1 MGNRFI
7 GGESAHRSFFG
18 GIRSKPQIIGLMA
31 CALLGWVGVMWFGWP
46 GLVVAVVL
54 ALGVFAATVNTHNG
68 SWLERRERRQRWK
81 SRLALG
87 TDQFVPY
94 SAQAWEDAHA
104 AAAGTRSKKE
114 RAKLL
119 AAVRSRPDGA
129 DGMGWLQAARNV
141 PGIAWHTPS
150 GEEAYLSVAFEVSG
164 QLRGAESGQYQEQA
178 QAGFGALLANHASP
192 SSLVCG
198 VQSMTRVLPPDLALN
213 EAWVQENLSPDA
225 LDAAVASYEE
235 VLTRTGKN
243 TFVQRHIEVLRWPLS
258 GDFLAAAEQYGEGRD
273 GWRALMAQEID
284 SMVRA
289 LRSAQLGV
297 VKPMSARGVVAMMLH
312 QQNPSRPP
320 LMVAGVSPRRMGLPS
335 HDDWNAHWVKD
346 TDPFTGEEVVWGH
359 RTAMIT
365 ASQMETGER
374 SPYWLLALLH
384 NAGSG
389 ARTLSFQLE
398 LVPAE
403 QARLLASKD
412 VVRDMAAVI
421 AKQNKGQLVDPG
433 TDVNLRSARARGTD
447 LMPGSGQHGVNWV
460 GFITISAKTQ
470 KDMTKA
476 SRRLTETAAN
486 SAGIQKLAW
495 LDTYQSAASG
505 TTWPIF
511 RGLKPAKPTTGAKL
525 MNRLAGKVDKEEK
538 VA

>member
-18 GIRSKPQIIGLMA
+18 GIRSKQQIIGLMA
-31 CALLGWVGVMWFGWP
+31 CALLGWIAVMSFGWP
-46 GLVVAVVL
+46 GLVGAVLL
-54 ALGVFAATVNTHNG
+54 ALAVFAATVNTHNG
-68 SWLERRERRQRWK
+68 SWLDRRARRQRWK
-81 SRLALG
+81 ERGKLG

-94 SAQAWEDAHA
+94 STQAWEEAQTLA
-104 AAAGTRSKKE
+104 EGTKSKKE
-114 RAKLL
+114 KTRLL

-129 DGMGWLQAARNV
+129 DGMGWLQAAPNM
-141 PGIAWHTPS
+141 PGIAWHTPV
-150 GEEAYLSVAFEVSG
+150 GEEPYLSVAFEVSG
-164 QLRGAESGQYQEQA
+164 QLRGAESA
-178 QAGFGALLANHASP
+178 QRQDMAQFAFGSLLAGHASP
-192 SSLVCG
+192 SSLVSG
-198 VQSMTRVLPPDLALN
+198 VQSLTRVLPPDLALN
-213 EAWVQENLSPDA
+213 EAWVQDNLSPDA
-225 LDAAVASYEE
+225 LEDAVASYQE

-243 TFVQRHIEVLRWPLS
+243 TFVQRHIQVLRWPLS
-258 GDFLAAAEQYGEGRD
+258 ADFLAAAEQYAPGRD
-273 GWRALMAQEID
+273 GWRGLMSQEIE

-297 VKPMSARGVVAMMLH
+297 VKPMSARGVVAMILH

-389 ARTLSFQLE
+389 ARTLSFQIE

-403 QARLLASKD
+403 QARQLASKD
-412 VVRDMAAVI
+412 VVRDMAEVI
-421 AKQNKGQLVDPG
+421 AKQGKGQLVDPG
-433 TDVNLRSARARGTD
+433 TDVNLRSARARATD
-447 LMPGSGQHGVNWV
+447 LLPGSGQHGVNWL
-460 GFITISAKTQ
+460 GFITISARSHKE
-470 KDMTKA
+470 MTKA
-476 SRRLTETAAN
+476 SRRLAETAAN
-486 SAGIQKLAW
+486 SAGIQKLEW
-495 LDTYQSAASG
+495 MDTYQSAASG

-511 RGLKPAKPTTGAKL
+511 RGLKPAKPTTGAQL
-525 MNRLAGKVDKEEK
+525 MNRLAGTAEKEEK

>member
-31 CALLGWVGVMWFGWP
+31 CAVLGWAGVMWVGWP

-54 ALGVFAATVNTHNG
+54 GLGVFAATVNTHNG
-68 SWLERRERRQRWK
+68 SWLERRERRRRWK
-81 SRLALG
+81 TRLATG
-87 TDQFVPY
+87 TDRFVPY
-94 SAQAWEDAHA
+94 SAEEWEGAHSDVEHV
-104 AAAGTRSKKE
+104 RSGKE
-114 RAKLL
+114 RAKRL

-129 DGMGWLQAARNV
+129 DGMGWLQAGPNV
-141 PGIAWHTPS
+141 PGIAWHTPV

-164 QLRGAESGQYQEQA
+164 QLRGAESTQRQEAA
-178 QAGFGALLANHASP
+178 QAGFGALLASHASP
-192 SSLVCG
+192 SSLVSG
-198 VQSMTRVLPPDLALN
+198 VQPITRVLPPDLALN
-213 EAWVQENLSPDA
+213 EAWVEKNLSPDA
-225 LDAAVASYEE
+225 LEDAVASYAE
-235 VLTRTGKN
+235 VLERTGKN

-258 GDFLAAAEQYGEGRD
+258 ANFLATAEQYGEGRD

-289 LRSAQLGV
+289 LRAAQLGV
-297 VKPMSARGVVAMMLH
+297 VKAMSARGVVAMMLH

-320 LMVAGVSPRRMGLPS
+320 LMVSDVSPRRMGLPS
-335 HDDWNAHWVKD
+335 HDDWNAHWVED
-346 TDPFTGEEVVWGH
+346 IDPLTKKKVTWGH

-398 LVPAE
+398 LIPAE

-470 KDMTKA
+470 QELTKA
-476 SRRLTETAAN
+476 SRRLEETAAN
-486 SAGIQKLAW
+486 AAGIQKLSW
-495 LDTYQSAASG
+495 LDTYQAAASG

-511 RGLKPAKPTTGAKL
+511 RGLKPSKPSTGAKL
-525 MNRLAGKVDKEEK
+525 MNRLAGKVEKEEK